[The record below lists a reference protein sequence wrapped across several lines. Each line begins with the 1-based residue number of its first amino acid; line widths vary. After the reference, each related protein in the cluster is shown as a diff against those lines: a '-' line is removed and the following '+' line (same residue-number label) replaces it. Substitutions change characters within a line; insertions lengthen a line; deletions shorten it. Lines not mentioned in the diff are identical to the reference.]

1 MGPPAETVGAVG
13 QVQMDAELGYPRREL
28 SVACGTI
35 LHARSPGRGGVV
47 EVRVFGSLP
56 RPVKALLCVRVLN
69 QLGAYALAFLAVLA
83 GPDLAAVTLAVF
95 GVTALISRWA
105 GSLLLDR
112 LPPRTVIA
120 SGLTATGA
128 ALLIL
133 AAAQTPAQVVVAVA
147 LVGLA
152 FEIYEPASQE
162 LLARATAG
170 DQRQDAY
177 ALLGTS
183 LVAAG
188 AAGGLLAAVVL
199 PLGVRWLMVV
209 DGVTCAAAAVV
220 TLAFL
225 GREAA
230 QTNTPKEQRGR
241 WRPPALLLR
250 LTLAGT
256 AFAYGYL
263 AVLMF
268 MPFVLLQRGAP
279 AWLPGL
285 SLTGSALLGPLVGRL
300 SRKPVNA
307 LTHTVALA
315 AGTALLGGLALVMVL
330 GDGVA
335 VTVAAYLAWVAVNSV
350 LLGRWQAMIAEIA
363 PAADRPRWF
372 AFHGSSWGLAQP
384 AVPAV
389 VAVAAGIA
397 GGTGAAAFL
406 TAAVAFLAVP
416 LLLTAAPWGI
426 WRR

>member
-1 MGPPAETVGAVG
+1 M
-13 QVQMDAELGYPRREL
+13 
-28 SVACGTI
+28 
-35 LHARSPGRGGVV
+35 

-56 RPVKALLCVRVLN
+56 RPVKVLLGVRVLN
-69 QLGAYALAFLAVLA
+69 QLGAYVLAFLAVLA
-83 GPDLAAVTLAVF
+83 GPDLAAVALAVF
-95 GVTALISRWA
+95 GVAALISRWA
-105 GSLLLDR
+105 GGLLLDK
-112 LPPRTVIA
+112 LSPRTVIA

-133 AAAQTPAQVVVAVA
+133 AAAQSPAQVVVAVA

-162 LLARATAG
+162 LLARLTEG

-188 AAGGLLAAVVL
+188 AIGGVLAAVVL

-209 DGVTCAAAAVV
+209 DGVTCVAAAVV
-220 TLAFL
+220 TMAFL
-225 GREAA
+225 GRETA
-230 QTNTPKEQRGR
+230 QMTTPGQERGHPGAR
-241 WRPPALLLR
+241 WRPSALLVT

-256 AFAYGYL
+256 AFAFGYL

-268 MPFVLLQRGAP
+268 MPFVLLQQGAP

-285 SLTGSALLGPLVGRL
+285 TLTGSALLVPLVVRL
-300 SRKPVNA
+300 TRTPVNA
-307 LTHTVALA
+307 LSHTMALA
-315 AGTALLGGLALVMVL
+315 CGTTLLGVLALVMVL
-330 GDGVA
+330 GDGLVA
-335 VTVAAYLAWVAVNSV
+335 IISAYLGWVAVNSV

-363 PAADRPRWF
+363 PAAERPRWF
-372 AFHGSSWGLAQP
+372 AFHGSSWGIAQP

-416 LLLTAAPWGI
+416 LLLTTTPWLIPMTGS
-426 WRR
+426 RTR